1 MSTRLKVVKSTS
13 TGLESLV
20 SDYLAHLGAKG
31 LSPRS
36 TGQAEA
42 VLRRQFLPWCGQE
55 DITTADQL
63 NQRVLDRWSTFLQS
77 PARKLAKESV
87 RTYLRTVGMF
97 LRWAQKDGAVDV
109 KVKLN
114 GPRKERRIMETLTR
128 EEIQRMED
136 KAVSERDKLVVRLLA
151 DTGIRLGEL
160 LGLRVGDLREQGRE
174 RYIKVSGKG
183 SRDRLVPLFPELFKR
198 LKRYADHGRPENA
211 VSDRIFLTTR
221 RSRKTGDYEPVQPR
235 SIENAITAIGE
246 AAKVER
252 SKTHPHAFRHSFA
265 TWCLRRGMNP
275 MQLQDILGHADLTM
289 ISQVYKHLDQSDA
302 HTAMM
307 AVLRAES

>member
-1 MSTRLKVVKSTS
+1 MKSKLKVVKHQS
-13 TGLESLV
+13 TGIESLV
-20 SDYLAHLGAKG
+20 SDYLSHLNAKG

-36 TGQAEA
+36 TQQADA
-42 VLRRQFLPWCGQE
+42 VLRRQFRPWCEGE
-55 DITTADQL
+55 DINTPEEL
-63 NQRVLDRWSTFLQS
+63 SQRVLDRWSTYLQS
-77 PARKLAKESV
+77 EDRKLARESV

-97 LRWAQKDGAVDV
+97 IRWAQKDGAVDV

-114 GPRKERRIMETLTR
+114 GPKKERRLLETLTR
-128 EEIQRMED
+128 EEIRRMED
-136 KAVSERDKLVVRLLA
+136 KAVSERDKLIIRLLA

-160 LGLRVGDLREQGRE
+160 LGLAVGDLREQGRE
-174 RYIKVSGKG
+174 WYIKVHGKG
-183 SRDRLVPLFPELFKR
+183 SRDRLVPLSPELYRRAQRFAEKS
-198 LKRYADHGRPENA
+198 RPENA

-246 AAKVER
+246 KAKVEP
-252 SKTHPHAFRHSFA
+252 SKCHPHAFRHAFA

-275 MQLQDILGHADLTM
+275 MQLQDVLGHADLTM

-307 AVLRAES
+307 AVLRAEG